1 MWAARNRARNLVAE
15 NQNREPRCGLNLVA
29 EIQQREP
36 RRRKSAGSLKCA
48 TVTYSQDKYVVPAV
62 LVPVLDT
69 ALDP

>member
-15 NQNREPRCGLNLVA
+15 IQNREPRCGLNLVA

-48 TVTYSQDKYVVPAV
+48 TVTYFQDTNLGPAV

-69 ALDP
+69 VLVP